1 LGVGEFNPLC
11 HLYKFRSIT
20 MRKITIGFLIVSSL
34 IFANS
39 EANETKESNQSRET
53 NATTWKSKPLE
64 VTYTL
69 DYDKNTTCLVRNILV
84 YKEPKWVAEIEVR
97 NGKSVY
103 FSSPKS
109 MFEFYHRPG
118 KWFDV
123 GVKSERDFSKIVVT
137 DYETLKAIDGEKAF
151 YVYGSRATSPAGDDL
166 PAFATKEGAEKFAE
180 KYNGKKVMEFEKVS
194 DALIRLL
201 NGRI

>member
-1 LGVGEFNPLC
+1 MKKLF
-11 HLYKFRSIT
+11 
-20 MRKITIGFLIVSSL
+20 IGILL
-34 IFANS
+34 LTGMIFAS
-39 EANETKESNQSRET
+39 TEDKPFHVETKYFLT
-53 NATTWKSKPLE
+53 
-64 VTYTL
+64 
-69 DYDKNTTCLVRNILV
+69 YDKNTTCLVRHIKV
-84 YKEPKWVAEIEVR
+84 YKEPKWVAKIEVR
-97 NGKSVY
+97 NGKTVY

-137 DYETLKAIDGEKAF
+137 DYETAKPINAETAF

-166 PAFATKEGAEKFAE
+166 PAFGSRESAEKFAKE
-180 KYNGKKVMEFEKVS
+180 YSGKRIFKFDEVS

>member
-1 LGVGEFNPLC
+1 M
-11 HLYKFRSIT
+11 KKT
-20 MRKITIGFLIVSSL
+20 LISL
-34 IFANS
+34 LILLSFIWA
-39 EANETKESNQSRET
+39 ESNQ
-53 NATTWKSKPLE
+53 TTWKAEDVKK
-64 VTYTL
+64 TYTL
-69 DYDKNTTCLVRNILV
+69 TYDKNTTCLVRKIAI
-84 YKEPKWVAEIEVR
+84 YKEPKWIAKIEAR
-97 NGKSVY
+97 NGKTVY

-118 KWFDV
+118 KWYEV

-137 DYETLKAIDGEKAF
+137 DYSTLKPINGEDAF

-166 PAFATKEGAEKFAE
+166 PAFATKESAEKFSK
-180 KYNGKKVMEFEKVS
+180 KYSGKRIMKFNKIS

>member
-1 LGVGEFNPLC
+1 VLLLVG
-11 HLYKFRSIT
+11 
-20 MRKITIGFLIVSSL
+20 
-34 IFANS
+34 
-39 EANETKESNQSRET
+39 
-53 NATTWKSKPLE
+53 
-64 VTYTL
+64 VTYATAEVKPFQVEKKYFL
-69 DYDKNTTCLVRNILV
+69 TYDKNTTCLVRHIKV
-84 YKEPKWVAEIEVR
+84 YKDPKWVAKIEVR
-97 NGKSVY
+97 NGKTVY

-137 DYETLKAIDGEKAF
+137 DYATMKPINAERAF
-151 YVYGSRATSPAGDDL
+151 YVYGSSVTSPAGDDL
-166 PAFATKEGAEKFAE
+166 VAFESEAVAKKFATEQ
-180 KYNGKKVMEFEKVS
+180 NGKRVLKFDEVS